1 MIIFLD
7 DSGDPGFKVG
17 KGSTASLVIALV
29 IFDDELEGEET
40 SLKIKRLKR
49 ELGVKDTFEFKFH
62 KCRSEYRRRFLE
74 RVANCDLKPS

>member
-17 KGSTASLVIALV
+17 KGSTTSLVIALA
-29 IFDDELEGEET
+29 IFDDELEAEET
-40 SLKIKRLKR
+40 SVKIKRLKR

-62 KCRSEYRRRFLE
+62 RCRPQ
-74 RVANCDLKPS
+74 V